1 MGGTGRRYGGLDRF
15 RPAAVALV
23 VAIHTGPLLS
33 VSPAANDLLTD
44 ILGRLAVPFFFMVT
58 GFFLLPRLED
68 QGPVAL
74 LPLLKKTGLLY
85 ALSILLYLPLQIVNG
100 FFSGL
105 TFGELARTLLVTGFY
120 YHLWYFPAVMLGAC
134 LVGLLTWSLPRL
146 ALPLCVLFYLLGL
159 PGDSYY
165 GLTAALPGVRACYD
179 SLLACLGQTRNGLF
193 FAPLFLL
200 LGGRLSTQQRPRVP
214 AWVLPAGLALLV
226 AEGMAVHALGWPRN
240 DSMYLSLPLCLWA
253 LTSLLLDRPSPP
265 LPRLRRACTVIYIV
279 HPLCVVGI
287 RGVARLLGLRWLL
300 VDCSPVYYLAVLSAS
315 ACTALAVVRLLPA
328 RRRAGPCRAWTE
340 LDAAALGHNI
350 TALRALLPPACRLM
364 AVVKADGYGHGMAP
378 VARVCRREGV
388 DAFAV
393 ATVEEG
399 IRLRRAGTL
408 SGEILVLG
416 YTPPEQAGLLARH
429 RLTQAVVSLE
439 HALALARTGRRL
451 RVHIK
456 LDTGMHRLGIPW
468 DDLPALER
476 VCACPHL
483 KITGIFTHLA
493 DAEAL
498 DPVDEARTQL
508 QIRRFYTAVKAMQ
521 ERGLPTGRQHIQST
535 YGLLNYGPLPCAYV
549 RTGIALC
556 GVLSRPEERTRTLPD
571 LRPVLSLRAQ
581 VGQIHTLGPG
591 ERAGYDGSFVADGPC
606 RVALVTIG
614 YADGVP
620 RSLSRGEGHVL
631 IRGQRAPVAGLI
643 CMDQLLVDVTTIP
656 DAAPGDVVTLIGR
669 DGQGEISAGAFA
681 QAAGTI
687 TNEIFSRLGP
697 RLERIVVE

>member
-1 MGGTGRRYGGLDRF
+1 
-15 RPAAVALV
+15 
-23 VAIHTGPLLS
+23 
-33 VSPAANDLLTD
+33 
-44 ILGRLAVPFFFMVT
+44 
-58 GFFLLPRLED
+58 
-68 QGPVAL
+68 
-74 LPLLKKTGLLY
+74 
-85 ALSILLYLPLQIVNG
+85 
-100 FFSGL
+100 
-105 TFGELARTLLVTGFY
+105 
-120 YHLWYFPAVMLGAC
+120 
-134 LVGLLTWSLPRL
+134 
-146 ALPLCVLFYLLGL
+146 
-159 PGDSYY
+159 
-165 GLTAALPGVRACYD
+165 
-179 SLLACLGQTRNGLF
+179 
-193 FAPLFLL
+193 
-200 LGGRLSTQQRPRVP
+200 
-214 AWVLPAGLALLV
+214 
-226 AEGMAVHALGWPRN
+226 
-240 DSMYLSLPLCLWA
+240 MYLALPLCLWA

-279 HPLCVVGI
+279 HAPLCGWDTGSGTAAGTAVAAGGLQPGILSGGALRVGLYCPGCGPPAP
-287 RGVARLLGLRWLL
+287 R
-300 VDCSPVYYLAVLSAS
+300 P
-315 ACTALAVVRLLPA
+315 PA
-328 RRRAGPCRAWTE
+328 RRPLPAWTE

-350 TALRALLPPACRLM
+350 TALRALLPPVCRLM

-399 IRLRRAGTL
+399 IRLRRTGTL

-456 LDTGMHRLGIPW
+456 LDTGCTGWASPGTICPPW
-468 DDLPALER
+468 SGCAPA
-476 VCACPHL
+476 PHL

-571 LRPVLSLRAQ
+571 LRPVLSLRAR
-581 VGQIHTLGPG
+581 VGQIHTLAPG

-614 YADGVP
+614 YADGGAPFPVP
-620 RSLSRGEGHVL
+620 GRGPCAH
-631 IRGQRAPVAGLI
+631 
-643 CMDQLLVDVTTIP
+643 
-656 DAAPGDVVTLIGR
+656 PGP
-669 DGQGEISAGAFA
+669 S
-681 QAAGTI
+681 
-687 TNEIFSRLGP
+687 GP
-697 RLERIVVE
+697 RWPDSFAWISCWWM